1 MRFFIIQYK
10 LSSDTRDSREGVAT
24 WLQSSDEAKLLRSL
38 KFYPH
43 FICIDMRSPQL
54 EELSCFVLSGIL
66 IIGSKIAKVQFKP
79 GILHSY
85 ITEIRLCK
93 FS

>member
-10 LSSDTRDSREGVAT
+10 LSSDARGSREGVAT

-43 FICIDMRSPQL
+43 FICIDMHSPQL

-79 GILHSY
+79 CTLHSY
-85 ITEIRLCK
+85 ISEIRLFK